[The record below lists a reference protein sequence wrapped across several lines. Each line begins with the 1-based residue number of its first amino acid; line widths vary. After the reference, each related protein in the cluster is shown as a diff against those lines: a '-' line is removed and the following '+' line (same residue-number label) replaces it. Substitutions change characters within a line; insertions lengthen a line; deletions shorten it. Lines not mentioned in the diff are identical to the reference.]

1 MRVAIDGSALDP
13 DFKSHAHRG
22 IGRYVDRLRD
32 ALNRSNTSSIALSWF
47 NHNQLLTKGIAPK
60 VIDLLP
66 FGRTTVRQQALYP
79 FRLARGELKEVDFVH
94 FPAHMDGPAWSTKP
108 YVLTLLDLIPVILGD
123 LYKANRPNWRYHFAR
138 WLESTSIR
146 NASFILTISET
157 TARDAERLLG
167 LPRERIAV
175 TPCGVDEC
183 FINAF
188 QNRIPTN
195 VEDRIPVRKRLGLPE
210 NRPILLYVGGHDERK
225 NTDKIVEIARE
236 VISHSGSVGRPLPV
250 LVFAG
255 KIGEGIERE
264 RLRTALRN
272 FAMAA
277 DTFILGFVQ
286 DHDLLDLYAE
296 SSVFLFPSLYE
307 GFGLPPLE
315 ALATGLPV
323 VSSNAGA
330 LREVL
335 GDAALFME
343 PNDVI
348 RGAKLTLDI
357 LSDQDMATSLSLN
370 GHEHAKQFSWDR
382 TAQATLRAYEQV
394 GAILLN
400 KQEPLR
406 LSGLMKDRSLGSAR
420 PVSECLEQRRP

>member
-1 MRVAIDGSALDP
+1 MRVAIDVSALDP
-13 DFKSHAHRG
+13 NFKSHAHRG

-32 ALNRSNTSSIALSWF
+32 ALDRRDSSSIALSWF
-47 NHNQLLTKGIAPK
+47 NHNQLLTKGLAPK
-60 VIDLLP
+60 LIDLLP
-66 FGRTTVRQQALYP
+66 FGRTTLRQQALYP
-79 FRLARGELKEVDFVH
+79 FRLAGGDLKEVDFVH

-108 YVLTLLDLIPVILGD
+108 YVLTLLDLIPLILAD

-175 TPCGVDEC
+175 TPCGVDQC
-183 FINAF
+183 FLDAF
-188 QNRIPTN
+188 RNRTTAN
-195 VEDRIPVRKRLGLPE
+195 LDVRVSVRQRLGLPE
-210 NRPILLYVGGHDERK
+210 DRPILLYVGGHDERK

-236 VISHSGSVGRPLPV
+236 VISHSGSVGSPLPV
-250 LVFAG
+250 LVFVG
-255 KIGEGIERE
+255 KIGEGIEKD
-264 RLRTALRN
+264 RLKTALRD

-277 DTFILGFVQ
+277 DTFILGFVE
-286 DHDLLDLYAE
+286 DRDLLDLYVE

-357 LSDQDMATSLSLN
+357 LSDRHTAANLSLN
-370 GHEHAKQFSWDR
+370 GHEHAKRFSWDR
-382 TAQATLRAYEQV
+382 TAQATLTAYEQV
-394 GAILLN
+394 AAILSN
-400 KQEPLR
+400 KREPIR
-406 LSGLMKDRSLGSAR
+406 LSSLMKERCKDSGRCVG
-420 PVSECLEQRRP
+420 ECLEHRRP

>member
-1 MRVAIDGSALDP
+1 MRVAIDVSALDP

-22 IGRYVDRLRD
+22 IGRYVDRLR
-32 ALNRSNTSSIALSWF
+32 ASLSTCSSKEISLSWF
-47 NHNQLLTKGIAPK
+47 NHNQLLTQGVAPRL
-60 VIDLLP
+60 IDLLP
-66 FGRTTVRQQALYP
+66 FGRTTLRQQALYP
-79 FRLARGELKEVDFVH
+79 LRLARGKLKSVDFVH

-108 YVLTLLDLIPVILGD
+108 YVLTLLDLIPLILGD

-175 TPCGVDEC
+175 TPCGVDSC
-183 FINAF
+183 FLNAF
-188 QNRIPTN
+188 ESRAVTSA
-195 VEDRIPVRKRLGLPE
+195 EVRMPIRQRLGLPD

-225 NTDKIVEIARE
+225 NTHKIVEIARE
-236 VISHSGSVGRPLPV
+236 VVSQSASVGIPTPI
-250 LVFAG
+250 LVFVG
-255 KIGEGIERE
+255 KLGEGLEKE
-264 RLRTALRN
+264 RLMTALRD

-277 DTFILGFVQ
+277 DTFILGFVK
-286 DHDLLDLYAE
+286 DSDLLDLYVE

-323 VSSNAGA
+323 VSSSAGA
-330 LREVL
+330 LGEVL

-357 LSDQDMATSLSLN
+357 LSDRNLAMSLSLN

-382 TAQATLRAYEQV
+382 TAQTTLAAYEQV
-394 GAILLN
+394 GRILGN
-400 KQEPLR
+400 TQEPVR
-406 LSGLMKDRSLGSAR
+406 LGALMKERAACH
-420 PVSECLEQRRP
+420 SESTSGCIDQRKS